1 MCYSKGY
8 KYSDGDVQTFS
19 SAVSIQRAA
28 CETSYALKGGKY
40 KRRTIKRRTN
50 KRNKRTNRTIKRN
63 KRTNK
68 KKSKNITLY

>member
-8 KYSDGDVQTFS
+8 RYSDGDVQTFS

-28 CETSYALKGGKY
+28 CETSHAMKGGKY
-40 KRRTIKRRTN
+40 KRKTKKNKTN
-50 KRNKRTNRTIKRN
+50 KRKMNKR
-63 KRTNK
+63 K